1 MTSTTKE
8 FSTVK
13 IKTDFCFINENN
25 LFICHRIMNNTE
37 PSLPAQCVLTLW
49 GCVTGLFKY
58 ICFFF
63 LPYFSHINVVKC
75 KPDGLEIPNLAK
87 NQQLN
92 NQTILNGCRT
102 DPEITQSTAGL

>member
-1 MTSTTKE
+1 MTTTTKE

-13 IKTDFCFINENN
+13 IKTDFCFINEND

-58 ICFFF
+58 ICFFS
-63 LPYFSHINVVKC
+63 SHISPILMWLNVSLTDWKFPIWQ
-75 KPDGLEIPNLAK
+75 KT
-87 NQQLN
+87 N
-92 NQTILNGCRT
+92 N
-102 DPEITQSTAGL
+102 